1 MSAKKPEEVHGLFS
15 TAFNAGNLDALMAL
29 YEPDA
34 TLIPQPGEVTRGRDA
49 IRQALQQFLALK
61 RTMQLQSL
69 YVING
74 PGVAL
79 MSSQWKLTGSGP
91 DGKSIEMNG
100 KGVEVARQQ
109 PNGDWLLAVDHPFG
123 AD

>member
-1 MSAKKPEEVHGLFS
+1 
-15 TAFNAGNLDALMAL
+15 
-29 YEPDA
+29 
-34 TLIPQPGEVTRGRDA
+34 
-49 IRQALQQFLALK
+49 
-61 RTMQLQSL
+61 MQLQSL